1 MGWMSSSETVVGRLF
16 WRERLLGRAGPRR
29 GAALAVL
36 VIALA
41 AVLGPEAPLLA
52 ALRGSA
58 FDAYQRFA
66 PRARLSAPV
75 VIVEMDDASLAEY
88 GQWPWSRIVLG
99 RLIDAIAE
107 GRPAAIGLD
116 ILMPEADR
124 LSPERV
130 AALVAAVD
138 VDLAARLARL
148 PSNDTV
154 LGATVA
160 RRRVVLGMAG
170 IDTGDSGAA
179 NLPRRT
185 PTRVVGE
192 DPLRHVRV
200 FRAALRDI
208 DAIDAGAAGR
218 GLINTDPESGV
229 VRRLPVVAAI
239 RDALFGSLGVE
250 MLRVAAGAASFTVRA
265 GRDGINA
272 VEIGDL
278 IVPTQPDGT
287 VFIHYGKP
295 DASRYVSAADVLS
308 GRIDLARFDR
318 RLVLVGVT
326 AAALGD
332 VHTTPVG
339 ARMPGVEIHAQWL
352 ESVFD
357 GRPLLRPR
365 WARWAEAGVL
375 VAGGILLVIV
385 LSTLPAWGAALV
397 VPLVLAAVAATGFV
411 VYVRAGLLLD
421 GALPALGLTITAA
434 TVILAML
441 AESQWQRRVL
451 RRQRKQA
458 EKQVRQ
464 LNEDLRRHA
473 EILERRVQARTAQ
486 LAERNKELKDF
497 AYTVSHD
504 LKAPLRGI
512 AGYANELVRKHRD
525 GLNDRAQ
532 FCVIQILSAA
542 NNLDR
547 LIEDLLHYSRLD
559 AETPSLTDVN
569 LRNLVDTALRER
581 QLVITEQQ
589 VEVTV
594 EIPFTTLRA
603 WERGVMQIVTNLID
617 NAIKYSRKASP
628 ARVRV
633 AAAILDEE
641 WRLTVSD
648 NGIGFDM
655 MYHDRIFGLF
665 NRLVRMEDY
674 EGTGAGLAI
683 VKKVVDKL
691 GGRVW
696 AESAPGAGA
705 TFFVAIPLPRDRD
718 D

>member
-1 MGWMSSSETVVGRLF
+1 VLVT
-16 WRERLLGRAGPRR
+16 
-29 GAALAVL
+29 ALAV
-36 VIALA
+36 
-41 AVLGPEAPLLA
+41 VLSPETPLLA

-58 FDAYQRFA
+58 FDAYQRLA
-66 PRARLSAPV
+66 PRPRLSAPV
-75 VIVEMDDASLAEY
+75 VIVEIDDASLAEY
-88 GQWPWSRIVLG
+88 GQWPWPRIVLG
-99 RLIDAIAE
+99 RLLEAIAV
-107 GRPAAIGLD
+107 GRPAAIGVD

-124 LSPERV
+124 LSPDRV
-130 AALVAAVD
+130 AALVAGVD

-148 PSNDTV
+148 PGNDAV
-154 LGATVA
+154 LGAIVA
-160 RRRVVLGMAG
+160 RHRVVLGMAG
-170 IDTGDSGAA
+170 IDTGESGGAD
-179 NLPRRT
+179 LRQRT
-185 PTRVVGE
+185 VTRVVGG
-192 DPLRHVRV
+192 DALRHVHV
-200 FRAALRDI
+200 FGAALRDI
-208 DAIDAGAAGR
+208 NEIDAGAAGR
-218 GLINTDPESGV
+218 GLVNTEPGTGS

-239 RDALFGSLGVE
+239 RDALFASLGVE
-250 MLRVAAGAASFTVRA
+250 MLRVAAGAPSFTVRV
-265 GRDGINA
+265 GRDSINA
-272 VEIGDL
+272 VEVGDL
-278 IVPTQPDGT
+278 SVPTQPDGT
-287 VFIHYGKP
+287 VFIHYGQP
-295 DASRYVSAADVLS
+295 DSSHYVSAADVLS
-308 GRIDLARFDR
+308 GRVDVARFDR

-326 AAALGD
+326 AAGLGD
-332 VHTTPVG
+332 VHTTPLA

-357 GRPLLRPR
+357 GRTLLRPS
-365 WARWAEAGVL
+365 WASLAEAGVL
-375 VAGGILLVIV
+375 GAGGVLLVIA
-385 LSTLPAWGAALV
+385 LPALPAWSAALV
-397 VPLVLAAVAATGFV
+397 VPLVLTAVAATGFV
-411 VYVRAGLLLD
+411 MYVRAGLLLD
-421 GALPALGLTITAA
+421 GALPVLGLAITAA

-441 AESQWQRRVL
+441 AQSQWQRRVL
-451 RRQRKQA
+451 RQQRKQA

-473 EILERRVQARTAQ
+473 DALEQRVQARTAQ

-512 AGYANELVRKHRD
+512 AGYANELVRKHRG
-525 GLNDRAQ
+525 GLSKRAQ
-532 FCVIQILSAA
+532 FCVTQILSAA
-542 NNLDR
+542 TNLDR

-559 AETPSLTDVN
+559 AETPSVTDVN
-569 LRNLVDTALRER
+569 LRDVVDAVLRDR

-594 EIPFTTLRA
+594 DVPFATFRA
-603 WERGVMQIVTNLID
+603 WERGLVQIVTNLID

-683 VKKVVDKL
+683 VKKVVDKQ
-691 GGRVW
+691 GGCIW
-696 AESAPGAGA
+696 AESAPGEGA
-705 TFFVAIPLPRDRD
+705 TFFVVIPMPRDPE
-718 D
+718 